1 MKCVAPWALGLAL
14 LSVTLLQPPWA
25 WGQVRTHSG
34 ALTRQ
39 SGIEHPKE
47 LERRIFQLT
56 NEARRKNGLSALE
69 PDETLTTLAR
79 EKSDDMAKRHYFSH
93 TNPEGKTIIDH
104 YDEEKPAKV
113 GLMGRIGENI
123 HMGQRNDY
131 SDVKT
136 AARVIVDSW
145 MISPGHRQNILNPAY
160 TSLGVGVAVKGKEC
174 YATQSFGQKVGQKM
188 MRRP

>member
-1 MKCVAPWALGLAL
+1 MKYAAPWALGLAL
-14 LSVTLLQPPWA
+14 LSIILLQPPCA
-25 WGQVRTHSG
+25 WGKVRTHSG

-69 PDETLTTLAR
+69 PDDMLTTMAR

-93 TNPEGKTIIDH
+93 TSPEGKTIIDH
-104 YDEEKPAKV
+104 YDDEKPAKI
-113 GLMGRIGENI
+113 GLLGKIGENI

-131 SDVKT
+131 SDIKT
-136 AARVIVDSW
+136 SARVIVDSW
-145 MISPGHRQNILNPAY
+145 MISPGHRKNILDPAY
-160 TSLGVGVAVKGKEC
+160 THLGVGVAVKGKEC
-174 YATQSFGQKVGQKM
+174 YATQSFGQKVGQKFI
-188 MRRP
+188 RRP

>member
-14 LSVTLLQPPWA
+14 LSVTLLQPPCA

-34 ALTRQ
+34 ALNRQ
-39 SGIEHPKE
+39 SGLEHPKE

-69 PDETLTTLAR
+69 PNNELTTLAR

-93 TNPEGKTIIDH
+93 TNPEGKTIIDR
-104 YDEEKPAKV
+104 YDDEKPAKI
-113 GLMGRIGENI
+113 GLLGKIGENI

-131 SDVKT
+131 SDIKT

-145 MISPGHRQNILNPAY
+145 MISPGHRKNILDPAY
-160 TSLGVGVAVKGKEC
+160 TQLGVGVTVKGKEC
-174 YATQSFGQKVGQKM
+174 YATQSFGQKVGEKM
-188 MRRP
+188 MRYP

>member
-1 MKCVAPWALGLAL
+1 MKYAAPWALGLTL
-14 LSVTLLQPPWA
+14 LSVTLLQPPCA

-39 SGIEHPKE
+39 SGLEHPKE

-56 NEARRKNGLSALE
+56 NEARRKNGLPALE
-69 PDETLTTLAR
+69 PDSTLMTTAR

-93 TNPEGKTIIDH
+93 TNPEGKTLIDRF
-104 YDEEKPAKV
+104 DDEKPAQI
-113 GLMGRIGENI
+113 GLLGKIGENI

-131 SDVKT
+131 SDIKT
-136 AARVIVDSW
+136 SARVIVDSW
-145 MISPGHRQNILNPAY
+145 MISPGHRKNILDPAY
-160 TSLGVGVAVKGKEC
+160 THLGVGVTVKGKEC
-174 YATQSFGQKVGQKM
+174 YATQSFGQKVGQKI

>member
-1 MKCVAPWALGLAL
+1 MKPVASWILGLAL
-14 LSVTLLQPPWA
+14 LSAALLLPPPA
-25 WGQVRTHSG
+25 CGQMRIHSG

-56 NEARRKNGLSALE
+56 NEARTKNGLPALE
-69 PDETLTTLAR
+69 KDEMLNKLAR
-79 EKSDDMAKRHYFSH
+79 QKCDDMAKRRYFSH
-93 TNPEGKTIIDH
+93 TDPEGKTIIDH
-104 YDEEKPAKV
+104 YDNEKPAKI

-123 HMGQRNDY
+123 HMGQKNDY

-145 MISPGHRQNILNPAY
+145 MLSPGHRQNILNPAY
-160 TSLGVGVAVKGKEC
+160 NSLGVGVAIKGNEC
-174 YATQSFGQKVGQKM
+174 YATQSFGQKLGK
-188 MRRP
+188 RR